1 MGVRQPELPEISCEF
16 ADADLGDIRR
26 TKRLQQIATRADG
39 NPDAGFP
46 QMVASDSELEGVYRL
61 LSNVEVSPDEVI
73 DPHIEATLERA
84 ADARTCVV
92 IHDTTAFS
100 FGGHSHRNGLGLLSG
115 NGEEQGFFAHVSL
128 AVVPDA
134 ARTPLGVCAVRR
146 LTRLER
152 TGAWKHGVERQHAPD
167 RESLRWE
174 QQLELVEK
182 RCQGRFSA
190 IHVADREADIFDVLA
205 LATKL
210 SARFVIR
217 GHHDRSLAGADED
230 TRLLERVRQL
240 APLGSKAIE
249 LGPRHDRGRPLAQRK
264 KHPARHARAA
274 VVSVASCPLSI
285 VRPYRAQAQTAVVD
299 VNVVRVWEYTPVD
312 GEPPVE
318 WLLYTSERVDT
329 VEQMFA
335 VVDIYRCRWVIEEF
349 FKALKTGCA
358 FEKRQLESFH
368 ALSNALSLFIPIAWK
383 MLLARS
389 LARDDEGA
397 PATTLLSPVQLQLL
411 QFRFELTYEIST
423 AKEATYAVAKLGGH
437 LRRNGLPGWQT
448 LARGFEALLLMQ
460 VGWRAALAQTTENK
474 PPTSRK
480 GCE

>member
-1 MGVRQPELPEISCEF
+1 MAMSTASSKDLPAISDEF
-16 ADADLGDIRR
+16 ANADLGDVRR
-26 TKRLQQIATRADG
+26 TKRLQQVAARADD

-61 LSNVEVSPDEVI
+61 LSNEDVTPDEVI
-73 DPHIEATLERA
+73 DPHIEATLARA
-84 ADARTCVV
+84 ETTRTCVV

-100 FGGHSHRNGLGLLSG
+100 FGGHEHREGLGMLNG
-115 NGEEQGFFAHVSL
+115 NGQEQGFFAHVSL
-128 AVVPDA
+128 AVIPDH

-146 LTRLER
+146 HRRLER
-152 TGAWKHGVERQHAPD
+152 TGVWRFGNERQHAPD

-182 RCQGRFSA
+182 RCNGRFSA

-205 LATKL
+205 LANRL
-210 SARFVIR
+210 GARFVIR
-217 GHHDRSLAGADED
+217 GHHDRNLSGADED
-230 TRLLERVRQL
+230 VRLLDRVRTL
-240 APLGSKAIE
+240 VPVGSKSIE
-249 LGPRHDRGRPLAQRK
+249 LGSRHDRGRPLAVRS
-264 KHPARHARAA
+264 KHPARKARHATI
-274 VVSVASCPLSI
+274 SVASCAVSLA
-285 VRPYRAQAQTAVVD
+285 RPYHAHAAQEVID
-299 VNVVRVWEYTPVD
+299 VNVVRVWEHAPVD

-318 WLLYTSERVDT
+318 WILYTSERVDT

-389 LARDDEGA
+389 LARDDENA
-397 PATTLLSPVQLQLL
+397 PAETLLSPVQLELL
-411 QFRFELTYEIST
+411 KFRFELAVPIAT
-423 AKEATYAVAKLGGH
+423 AKEATYVVAKLGGH
-437 LRRNGLPGWQT
+437 LRRNGMPGWQT

-460 VGWRAALAQTTENK
+460 VGWRAALQAQAGL
-474 PPTSRK
+474 S
-480 GCE
+480 GA